1 MKKILL
7 SIALCASVMAANAS
21 FQLCGVYLGE
31 DANSSS
37 ILAQLNEIDGVEATG
52 TISYTAATGVLTLEN
67 VTITDAASPDRLL
80 IVYSGSHST
89 IRLIGT
95 NVIKSTK
102 DAYLNG
108 VEVRCNPTDTLH
120 ITGEGSLEISVVK
133 WIPFSM
139 QGGCV
144 SIDSTTVKATS
155 EQMHYGF
162 SNNSSAQGSLVV
174 NKSTLTTCNISTV
187 KAIELNDCEIVQPVG
202 AKVVLDGSYY
212 VDKNGSQDDI
222 VIKPIGVPT
231 AIDNTIVGEKATKR
245 IVSGQFVIEK
255 NGKFYNATGVEVK

>member
-1 MKKILL
+1 
-7 SIALCASVMAANAS
+7 MAANAS
-21 FQLCGVYLGE
+21 FQLCGIYLDE

-37 ILAQLNEIDGVEATG
+37 ILAQLNEINGVEATG

-67 VTITDAASPDRLL
+67 VTITDAASSNRLL
-80 IVYSGSHST
+80 IVYPGSHST

-133 WIPFSM
+133 WYPFSM

-155 EQMHYGF
+155 EQMYYGL
-162 SNNSSAQGSLVV
+162 SNSSSAQGSLVV
-174 NKSTLTTCNISTV
+174 NKSTVTTCNITV

-202 AKVVLDGSYY
+202 AEVALDGSYY
-212 VDKNGSQDDI
+212 VDKKGSKDDI

-231 AIDNTIVGEKATKR
+231 AIDNTIVCEKATKR

-255 NGKFYNATGVEVK
+255 NGKFDNATDAEVK

>member
-21 FQLCGVYLGE
+21 FQLCGIYLGE

-102 DAYLNG
+102 DAYING

-133 WIPFSM
+133 WIPFNM

-174 NKSTLTTCNISTV
+174 NKSTVTTCNISTV

-255 NGKFYNATGVEVK
+255 NGKFYNATGAEVK

>member
-21 FQLCGVYLGE
+21 FQLCGIYLGE

-67 VTITDAASPDRLL
+67 VTITDAASSDRLL
-80 IVYSGSHST
+80 VVYPGSHST

-155 EQMHYGF
+155 EQMYYGF
-162 SNNSSAQGSLVV
+162 SYTSAQGSLVV
-174 NKSTLTTCNISTV
+174 NKSTVTTCNINTV

-202 AKVVLDGSYY
+202 AEVVLDGSYY
-212 VDKNGSQDDI
+212 VDKKGSKDDI

-255 NGKFYNATGVEVK
+255 NGKFYNAAGAEVK

>member
-37 ILAQLNEIDGVEATG
+37 ILAQLNEIEGVEATG
-52 TISYTAATGVLTLEN
+52 TITYTAATDVLTLED
-67 VTITDAASPDRLL
+67 VTITDAASSDRLL
-80 IVYSGSHST
+80 VVYPGSNST

-155 EQMHYGF
+155 EQMYYGF
-162 SNNSSAQGSLVV
+162 SYTSAQGSLVV
-174 NKSTLTTCNISTV
+174 NKSTLTTCNINTL

-202 AKVVLDGSYY
+202 AEVVLDGSYY
-212 VDKNGSQDDI
+212 VDKKGSRDVDI
-222 VIKPIGVPT
+222 VIKPIGVST
-231 AIDNTIVGEKATKR
+231 AIDNTIVCEKATKR